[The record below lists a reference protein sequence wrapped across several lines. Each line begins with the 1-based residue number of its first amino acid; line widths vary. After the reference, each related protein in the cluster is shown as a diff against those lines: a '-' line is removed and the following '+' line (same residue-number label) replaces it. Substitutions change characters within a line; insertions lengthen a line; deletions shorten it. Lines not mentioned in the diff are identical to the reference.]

1 MKRKAVQPTSR
12 AKAMH
17 SSSAGFL
24 FAFAAAAAAW
34 AVFATPAAA
43 LPSPNPLPPLP
54 VPTPTLP
61 VATPRLPLPSPT
73 VPSILPTPTPPTL
86 PTPPPITLT
95 PTPSVPPFGASPSP
109 TPAIAAPGGGGS
121 TTSHGTSTGGGAPS
135 TGKPAP
141 GLPVPFTNF
150 VLRSPFDVALAVSL
164 AVLPLLLV
172 IWLFVFGRTW
182 AEARRARDADVRLAL
197 AADLGLSPRELG
209 SLTTEGLFKLRE
221 QAAFDD
227 LTGVLRRAAGIAAL
241 EREIARARRQK
252 SPLTLAFVDL
262 DGLKQAN
269 DNRGHAAGD
278 ALLRDLAAA
287 LKSGLRGQDLVL
299 RYGGDEFVAVLPDTP
314 SDAGGDKLRQIQTEA
329 GRSGLAFSLGL
340 AELERSDDVVSLLGR
355 ADRELYDAK
364 ARRSGIQNLHP
375 EGRRDQNGRRR
386 VSA

>member
-24 FAFAAAAAAW
+24 FAFAAAAAAC

-54 VPTPTLP
+54 APTPTLP
-61 VATPRLPLPSPT
+61 VAIPKLPLPSPT

-109 TPAIAAPGGGGS
+109 TPAVAGPGGGGS

-135 TGKPAP
+135 TGKPEP

-252 SPLTLAFVDL
+252 SALTVAFVDL

-287 LKSGLRGQDLVL
+287 LVL

-364 ARRSGIQNLHP
+364 ARQSGIQNLHP